1 MAIPADQDRRQIGG
15 HSRAGHRGLR
25 LVGDLA
31 TGLGLR
37 TDVCRA
43 AVRGGGPV
51 SVAQAKMGRRVCV
64 PSWRS
69 ILGAVDGKDWD
80 HDGQRSCERDGWSG
94 EARDRTGAGGVSGAT
109 AQQVDPA
116 SLGAAF
122 PRTHHILT
130 LEFGDR
136 QDFDDPRKEWR
147 RLFSELLGTFA
158 LVLAAAGGGLL
169 HAKGQISLAAAV
181 VAPGLMVTAIILFMG
196 AVSGAHLNPAVSLA
210 FALRGDFPWKRVPG
224 YIVIQLIGATLACL
238 FLRWVFGNVEH
249 LGATLPGPGY
259 QNWQAL
265 LMEIVLTTLLV
276 SVILGT
282 ASAAQNVGAIAAL
295 GVGGYI
301 ALAGL
306 WAAPV
311 SGVSMNPA
319 RSFGPA
325 LASGYWTSYWVY
337 IVGPVAGALIAVGF
351 AFVLRGRGG
360 DVISRAAG
368 SGVLDEGALAAE
380 AKLSQDTEQGK
391 AVPEGIAGTDTQ
403 QNGQ

>member
-1 MAIPADQDRRQIGG
+1 MAD
-15 HSRAGHRGLR
+15 
-25 LVGDLA
+25 
-31 TGLGLR
+31 
-37 TDVCRA
+37 DV
-43 AVRGGGPV
+43 PV
-51 SVAQAKMGRRVCV
+51 SREDGPGTRGSAQGTDA
-64 PSWRS
+64 
-69 ILGAVDGKDWD
+69 
-80 HDGQRSCERDGWSG
+80 
-94 EARDRTGAGGVSGAT
+94 VSGAT
-109 AQQVDPA
+109 AQQIDRAALGPA
-116 SLGAAF
+116 FA
-122 PRTHHILT
+122 RTHHILL

-136 QDFDDPRKEWR
+136 KDFDDPRQERR

-181 VAPGLMVTAIILFMG
+181 VAPGLMVMAVILFMG

-210 FALRGDFPWKRVPG
+210 FALRGDFPWRRVPG
-224 YIVIQLIGATLACL
+224 YIVTQLVGATLAAL

-259 QNWQAL
+259 QDWQAL

-337 IVGPVAGALIAVGF
+337 LVGPVTGALIAVGF

-368 SGVLDEGALAAE
+368 SGVLDEGALTAKAE
-380 AKLSQDTEQGK
+380 LAQEIDQGK
-391 AVPEGIAGTDTQ
+391 AVPPGITGTDTQ
-403 QNGQ
+403 QSGQ

>member
-1 MAIPADQDRRQIGG
+1 MADD
-15 HSRAGHRGLR
+15 
-25 LVGDLA
+25 
-31 TGLGLR
+31 
-37 TDVCRA
+37 
-43 AVRGGGPV
+43 GPV
-51 SVAQAKMGRRVCV
+51 SRE
-64 PSWRS
+64 
-69 ILGAVDGKDWD
+69 DGPGTRGTAPGTD
-80 HDGQRSCERDGWSG
+80 
-94 EARDRTGAGGVSGAT
+94 AVSGAT
-109 AQQVDPA
+109 AQQIDRA
-116 SLGAAF
+116 ALGVAF
-122 PRTHHILT
+122 PRTHHILL
-130 LEFGDR
+130 LEFGDPK
-136 QDFDDPRKEWR
+136 DFDDPRKELR
-147 RLFSELLGTFA
+147 RLFSELLGTFG

-181 VAPGLMVTAIILFMG
+181 VAPGLMVMAIILFMG

-210 FALRGDFPWKRVPG
+210 FALRGDFPWRRVPG
-224 YIVIQLIGATLACL
+224 YIVTQLAGATLAAL

-259 QNWQAL
+259 HNWQAL
-265 LMEIVLTTLLV
+265 LMEIVLTVLLV

-311 SGVSMNPA
+311 SGTSMNPA

-337 IVGPVAGALIAVGF
+337 IVGPVTGALIAVGF

-368 SGVLDEGALAAE
+368 SGVLDEGALTAK
-380 AKLSQDTEQGK
+380 AKLSQDIEQGK
-391 AVPEGIAGTDTQ
+391 AVPPGITGTDTQ
-403 QNGQ
+403 QSGQ

>member
-1 MAIPADQDRRQIGG
+1 M
-15 HSRAGHRGLR
+15 
-25 LVGDLA
+25 
-31 TGLGLR
+31 
-37 TDVCRA
+37 TDNA
-43 AVRGGGPV
+43 PV
-51 SVAQAKMGRRVCV
+51 SGTDG
-64 PSWRS
+64 P
-69 ILGAVDGKDWD
+69 GARGTAPGTD
-80 HDGQRSCERDGWSG
+80 
-94 EARDRTGAGGVSGAT
+94 AVSEAT
-109 AQQVDPA
+109 AQQIDRA
-116 SLGAAF
+116 ALGAAF
-122 PRTHHILT
+122 PRTHHILQ

-136 QDFDDPRKEWR
+136 KDFDDPRKEGR

-158 LVLAAAGGGLL
+158 LVLVAAGGELL
-169 HAKGQISLAAAV
+169 HGKGQISLAAAV
-181 VAPGLMVTAIILFMG
+181 VAPGLMVMAIILFMG

-224 YIVIQLIGATLACL
+224 YIVNQLVGATLACL

-259 QNWQAL
+259 QDWQAL
-265 LMEIVLTTLLV
+265 LMEIVLTALLV

-282 ASAAQNVGAIAAL
+282 ASAAQNVGAVAAL

-337 IVGPVAGALIAVGF
+337 VVGPMAGALVAVGF

-368 SGVLDEGALAAE
+368 SGVLDEGALTAK
-380 AKLSQDTEQGK
+380 AKLSQDIEQGK
-391 AVPEGIAGTDTQ
+391 AVPPGITGTDMQ
-403 QNGQ
+403 QSGQ

>member
-1 MAIPADQDRRQIGG
+1 MSDA
-15 HSRAGHRGLR
+15 
-25 LVGDLA
+25 
-31 TGLGLR
+31 R
-37 TDVCRA
+37 T
-43 AVRGGGPV
+43 
-51 SVAQAKMGRRVCV
+51 QK
-64 PSWRS
+64 
-69 ILGAVDGKDWD
+69 
-80 HDGQRSCERDGWSG
+80 
-94 EARDRTGAGGVSGAT
+94 
-109 AQQVDPA
+109 VDPA
-116 SLGAAF
+116 ELGPAF
-122 PRTHHILT
+122 PRTHHVLW

-158 LVLAAAGGGLL
+158 LVLVAAGGGLL

-224 YIVIQLIGATLACL
+224 YILIQLTGAALACL
-238 FLRWVFGNVEH
+238 FLRLVFGNREH

-259 QNWQAL
+259 TSWQAL
-265 LMEIVLTTLLV
+265 LMEIVLTALLV

-325 LASGYWTSYWVY
+325 LVSGDWTSYWVY
-337 IVGPVAGALIAVGF
+337 IAGPIAGTLIAVGC
-351 AFVLRGRGG
+351 ALVLRGRGG

-368 SGVLDEGALAAE
+368 SGVLDEGVLAAKAE
-380 AKLSQDTEQGK
+380 LPEEIEQGRV
-391 AVPEGIAGTDTQ
+391 VPPGIAGTDAQ
-403 QNGQ
+403 RSGQ

>member
-1 MAIPADQDRRQIGG
+1 M
-15 HSRAGHRGLR
+15 
-25 LVGDLA
+25 
-31 TGLGLR
+31 TGN
-37 TDVCRA
+37 A
-43 AVRGGGPV
+43 PE
-51 SVAQAKMGRRVCV
+51 S
-64 PSWRS
+64 
-69 ILGAVDGKDWD
+69 
-80 HDGQRSCERDGWSG
+80 
-94 EARDRTGAGGVSGAT
+94 GAGG
-109 AQQVDPA
+109 PA
-116 SLGAAF
+116 SQRASHAASASDGPARNVGTELGAAF
-122 PRTHHILT
+122 PRTHHVLQ

-136 QDFDDPRKEWR
+136 KDFDDPRQEWR

-158 LVLAAAGGGLL
+158 LVLVAAGGGLL

-224 YIVIQLIGATLACL
+224 YIIIQLGAATLACL
-238 FLRWVFGNVEH
+238 FLRWIFGNVEH

-265 LMEIVLTTLLV
+265 LMEIVLTALLV

-282 ASAAQNVGAIAAL
+282 ASAAQNVGAVAAL

-325 LASGYWTSYWVY
+325 LAGGDFTSYWLY
-337 IVGPVAGALIAVGF
+337 LVGPLAGALIAVGC
-351 AFVLRGRGG
+351 AMVLRGSGG
-360 DVISRAAG
+360 GAIGRAAG
-368 SGVLDEGALAAE
+368 SGVLDRGVLAAK
-380 AKLSQDTEQGK
+380 ARLSREIDEGKVVPPGIDDTGAQPGEQ
-391 AVPEGIAGTDTQ
+391 
-403 QNGQ
+403 

>member
-1 MAIPADQDRRQIGG
+1 MAD
-15 HSRAGHRGLR
+15 
-25 LVGDLA
+25 
-31 TGLGLR
+31 
-37 TDVCRA
+37 DV
-43 AVRGGGPV
+43 PV
-51 SVAQAKMGRRVCV
+51 SREDGPGTRGTAQGTDA
-64 PSWRS
+64 
-69 ILGAVDGKDWD
+69 
-80 HDGQRSCERDGWSG
+80 
-94 EARDRTGAGGVSGAT
+94 VSGTT
-109 AQQVDPA
+109 AQQIDPA
-116 SLGAAF
+116 ALGAAF
-122 PRTHHILT
+122 PRTHHILL

-136 QDFDDPRKEWR
+136 KDFDDPRKER
-147 RLFSELLGTFA
+147 QRLFSELLGTFA

-181 VAPGLMVTAIILFMG
+181 VAPGLMVMAIILFMG

-210 FALRGDFPWKRVPG
+210 FALRGDFPWRRVPA
-224 YIVIQLIGATLACL
+224 YIVTQLIGATLACL

-259 QNWQAL
+259 KNWQAL
-265 LMEIVLTTLLV
+265 LMEIVLTALLV

-337 IVGPVAGALIAVGF
+337 LVGPLTGALIAVGF
-351 AFVLRGRGG
+351 ASMLRGRGG
-360 DVISRAAG
+360 DAISRAAG
-368 SGVLDEGALAAE
+368 SGVLDEGALTAK
-380 AKLSQDTEQGK
+380 AKLSQDIEQGK
-391 AVPEGIAGTDTQ
+391 AVPPGITGTDTQ
-403 QNGQ
+403 QCGQ

>member
-1 MAIPADQDRRQIGG
+1 MAD
-15 HSRAGHRGLR
+15 
-25 LVGDLA
+25 
-31 TGLGLR
+31 
-37 TDVCRA
+37 DV
-43 AVRGGGPV
+43 PV
-51 SVAQAKMGRRVCV
+51 SREDGPGTRGTAQGTDA
-64 PSWRS
+64 
-69 ILGAVDGKDWD
+69 
-80 HDGQRSCERDGWSG
+80 
-94 EARDRTGAGGVSGAT
+94 VSGAT
-109 AQQVDPA
+109 AQQIDPA
-116 SLGAAF
+116 ALGAAF
-122 PRTHHILT
+122 PRTHHILL

-136 QDFDDPRKEWR
+136 KDFDDPRKELR

-158 LVLAAAGGGLL
+158 LVLAASGGGLL

-181 VAPGLMVTAIILFMG
+181 VAPGLMVMAIILFMG

-210 FALRGDFPWKRVPG
+210 FALRGDFPWRRVPG
-224 YIVIQLIGATLACL
+224 YIVTQLVGATLACL

-265 LMEIVLTTLLV
+265 LMEIVLTALLV

-337 IVGPVAGALIAVGF
+337 VAGPVTGALIAVGF
-351 AFVLRGRGG
+351 AFGLRGRGG

-368 SGVLDEGALAAE
+368 SGVLDEGALTAK
-380 AKLSQDTEQGK
+380 AKLSQDIEQGK
-391 AVPEGIAGTDTQ
+391 AVPPGITDTDTQ
-403 QNGQ
+403 QSGQ

>member
-1 MAIPADQDRRQIGG
+1 MAD
-15 HSRAGHRGLR
+15 
-25 LVGDLA
+25 
-31 TGLGLR
+31 
-37 TDVCRA
+37 DV
-43 AVRGGGPV
+43 PV
-51 SVAQAKMGRRVCV
+51 SREDGPGTRGTAQGTDA
-64 PSWRS
+64 
-69 ILGAVDGKDWD
+69 
-80 HDGQRSCERDGWSG
+80 
-94 EARDRTGAGGVSGAT
+94 VSGAT
-109 AQQVDPA
+109 AQQIDPA
-116 SLGAAF
+116 ALGAAF
-122 PRTHHILT
+122 PRTHHILL

-136 QDFDDPRKEWR
+136 KDFDDPRQARR

-158 LVLAAAGGGLL
+158 LVLAASGGGLL

-181 VAPGLMVTAIILFMG
+181 VAPGLMVMAIILFMG

-210 FALRGDFPWKRVPG
+210 FALRGDFPWRRVPA
-224 YIVIQLIGATLACL
+224 YIVTQLIGATLACL
-238 FLRWVFGNVEH
+238 FLRWIFGNVEH

-259 QNWQAL
+259 KNWQAL
-265 LMEIVLTTLLV
+265 LMEIVLTALLV

-337 IVGPVAGALIAVGF
+337 LVGPVAGALIAVGF
-351 AFVLRGRGG
+351 AYVLRGRGG

-368 SGVLDEGALAAE
+368 SGVLDEGALTAK
-380 AKLSQDTEQGK
+380 AKLSQDIEQGK
-391 AVPEGIAGTDTQ
+391 AVPPGITGTDTQ
-403 QNGQ
+403 QSGQ

>member
-1 MAIPADQDRRQIGG
+1 MAD
-15 HSRAGHRGLR
+15 
-25 LVGDLA
+25 
-31 TGLGLR
+31 
-37 TDVCRA
+37 DV
-43 AVRGGGPV
+43 PV
-51 SVAQAKMGRRVCV
+51 SREDGPGTRGSAQGTDA
-64 PSWRS
+64 
-69 ILGAVDGKDWD
+69 
-80 HDGQRSCERDGWSG
+80 
-94 EARDRTGAGGVSGAT
+94 VSGAT
-109 AQQVDPA
+109 AQQIDRA
-116 SLGAAF
+116 ALGAAF
-122 PRTHHILT
+122 PRTHHILL

-136 QDFDDPRKEWR
+136 KDFDDPRQERR

-158 LVLAAAGGGLL
+158 LVLVAAGGGIL

-181 VAPGLMVTAIILFMG
+181 VAPGLMVMAIILFMG

-210 FALRGDFPWKRVPG
+210 FALRGDFPWRRVPG
-224 YIVIQLIGATLACL
+224 YIVTQLVGATLAAL

-265 LMEIVLTTLLV
+265 LMEIVLTALLV

-337 IVGPVAGALIAVGF
+337 LVGPVTGALIAVGF

-368 SGVLDEGALAAE
+368 SGVLDEGAVTAK
-380 AKLSQDTEQGK
+380 AKLSQDIEQGK
-391 AVPEGIAGTDTQ
+391 AVPPGIAGTDTQ
-403 QNGQ
+403 QSGQ

>member
-1 MAIPADQDRRQIGG
+1 MAD
-15 HSRAGHRGLR
+15 
-25 LVGDLA
+25 
-31 TGLGLR
+31 
-37 TDVCRA
+37 DV
-43 AVRGGGPV
+43 PV
-51 SVAQAKMGRRVCV
+51 SREDGPGTRGTAQGTDA
-64 PSWRS
+64 
-69 ILGAVDGKDWD
+69 
-80 HDGQRSCERDGWSG
+80 
-94 EARDRTGAGGVSGAT
+94 VSGAT
-109 AQQVDPA
+109 AQQIDRA
-116 SLGAAF
+116 ALGAAF
-122 PRTHHILT
+122 PRTHHLLT

-136 QDFDDPRKEWR
+136 KDFDDSSREWR

-169 HAKGQISLAAAV
+169 HAKGQISLPAAV
-181 VAPGLMVTAIILFMG
+181 VAPGLMVMAIILFMG

-224 YIVIQLIGATLACL
+224 YIVIQLVGATLACL
-238 FLRWVFGNVEH
+238 FLRLVFGNVEH

-259 QNWQAL
+259 HDWQAL
-265 LMEIVLTTLLV
+265 LMEIVLTALLV

-337 IVGPVAGALIAVGF
+337 VVGPVAGALIAVGF

-360 DVISRAAG
+360 DAISRAAG
-368 SGVLDEGALAAE
+368 SGVLDEGALTAK
-380 AKLSQDTEQGK
+380 AKLSQDIEQGK
-391 AVPEGIAGTDTQ
+391 AVPPGITGTDTQ
-403 QNGQ
+403 QSGQ